1 MSASVHELLSR
12 VGRAVSAPVRVAI
25 LEALAQAPRG
35 VDELASAIGQTVANT
50 SQHLRFLREARLV
63 DGVRNGLRVTYSL
76 ASDDVAAFLV
86 VLRQLAESQIAE
98 LRLARQAIA
107 SKSADVAQIDRHTLR
122 QRLRDGEVVL
132 IDVRPAEEFEA
143 AHLPNAI
150 SIPLARLASAIASL
164 PKRVEIVAYCR
175 GPYCMLAVEA
185 VRALQRR
192 GRKARRLEDGVV
204 EWRAAGLPLVDHA
217 ESTRTGTPGRK
228 AKGSQRP

>member
-12 VGRAVSAPVRVAI
+12 IGRAVSAPVRVAI

-35 VDELASAIGQTVANT
+35 VDELAAAIGQTIANT

-86 VLRQLAESQIAE
+86 VLRQLAEGQIAE

-107 SKSADVAQIDRHTLR
+107 SKSADVAQIDRQTLR
-122 QRLRDGEVVL
+122 QRLRDGEAVL

-143 AHLPNAI
+143 AHLPGAI
-150 SIPLARLASAIASL
+150 SIPLAQLESAIASL
-164 PKRVEIVAYCR
+164 PKKVEIVAYCR

-192 GRKARRLEDGVV
+192 GRKAWRLEDGVV
-204 EWRAAGLPLVDHA
+204 EWRAAGLPLVDHS
-217 ESTRTGTPGRK
+217 ESTRTRTPGRK